1 METTKMSIDK
11 GMDKDVVKKLKVLVA
26 QLCPPVCDT
35 MDCGHRTH
43 QAPLSMEFS
52 REEYRSGLPSHS
64 LGHLPHPEIEHGSP
78 ALPANSL
85 PSEPPKLW
93 YTYTMEY
100 HSAIKKNEIMP
111 CTATL
116 MILVILSEVKSD

>member
-1 METTKMSIDK
+1 MSIDK

-26 QLCPPVCDT
+26 QLCPSVCDT

-43 QAPLSMEFS
+43 QAPQSMEFS
-52 REEYRSGLPSHS
+52 REEYRSGMPFHS
-64 LGHLPHPEIEHGSP
+64 PGHLPHPEIKHGSP

-93 YTYTMEY
+93 WLHIYNGISLI
-100 HSAIKKNEIMP
+100 HKKE
-111 CTATL
+111 
-116 MILVILSEVKSD
+116 